1 MLKKDVDSIVL
12 PVLTY
17 GVWGGSENGLG
28 MVKNLGCRNVLF
40 KGTWWAKYQTHGG
53 GIPQIFNNP

>member
-1 MLKKDVDSIVL
+1 M
-12 PVLTY
+12 
-17 GVWGGSENGLG
+17 GFGGGSENGLG

-40 KGTWWAKYQTHGG
+40 KGTWWAKCQTHGG